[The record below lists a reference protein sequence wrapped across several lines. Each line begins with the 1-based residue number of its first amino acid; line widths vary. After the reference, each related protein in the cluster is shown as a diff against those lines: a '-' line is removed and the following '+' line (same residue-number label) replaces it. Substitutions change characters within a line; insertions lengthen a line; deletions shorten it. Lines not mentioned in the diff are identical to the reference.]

1 MYAELI
7 FSWPGM
13 GRLYY
18 DSATAR
24 NYPILLGILMIS
36 AVLVILA
43 NLMADIAY
51 AYLDPR
57 VRFE

>member
-18 DSATAR
+18 DAATAR
-24 NYPILLGILMIS
+24 NYPVLLG
-36 AVLVILA
+36 VLILA
-43 NLMADIAY
+43 AALVLICNLLADIAY

-57 VRFE
+57 VRFS